1 MNAIPG
7 DHKEWLLLVGA
18 AVGGS
23 LALIA
28 GWYTFVFVA
37 LGIVV
42 GLLFAPRPGWATRR
56 ELVVWARGLVAPD
69 GPPADDKTY

>member
-1 MNAIPG
+1 MIARAG

-18 AVGGS
+18 AVGGI

-28 GWYTFVFVA
+28 GWYAFVFVA
-37 LGIVV
+37 AGIVV

-56 ELVVWARGLVAPD
+56 ELVVWARGLVTPD
-69 GPPADDKTY
+69 EPPADDKTY

>member
-18 AVGGS
+18 AVGGF
-23 LALIA
+23 LALVA

-37 LGIVV
+37 VGIVV
-42 GLLFAPRPGWATRR
+42 GLLFAPRPGWAMRR
-56 ELVVWARGLVAPD
+56 ELIVWARGLVKVDESPT
-69 GPPADDKTY
+69 DDKTY